1 MNGHEGSPLHAFPQK
16 IPTSFA
22 ESILASSPT
31 KAHGAM
37 GDGCDSGEGEQ
48 ELQRGEEEEW
58 PQHPAL
64 LQCSGRKEGDSGF
77 ISPEAAAD
85 SAADTAA
92 DLLSGPALLGLAAP
106 RAGQW
111 IQ

>member
-1 MNGHEGSPLHAFPQK
+1 MNGHEGSPLSDFPQK

-31 KAHGAM
+31 KAHGGM

-48 ELQRGEEEEW
+48 EVRGEEEEW
-58 PQHPAL
+58 PQHPAV

-77 ISPEAAAD
+77 ISPEAAT
-85 SAADTAA
+85 DT
-92 DLLSGPALLGLAAP
+92 PALTGLP
-106 RAGQW
+106 GPMQGQSYQW
-111 IQ
+111 TAV